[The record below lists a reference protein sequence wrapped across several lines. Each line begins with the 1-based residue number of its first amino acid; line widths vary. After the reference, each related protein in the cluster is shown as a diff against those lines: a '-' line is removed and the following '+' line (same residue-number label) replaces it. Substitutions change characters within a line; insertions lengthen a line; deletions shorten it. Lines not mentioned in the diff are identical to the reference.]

1 MGGRPRLSTAA
12 PGARFAAGR
21 RRMRDPC
28 GRLCFLLELPD
39 VFLRPTTPMPPSPCS
54 LPLSLAASLLPLVAA
69 QEPPPKRGQ
78 RLVEITRAAA
88 GEYVG
93 GMAST
98 QNGAAPTRSGALFV
112 PIVRAAD
119 VAGVDRLHDRRRSDL
134 ELWRSDDGGLSWRK
148 AASTPTD
155 NDCNGVV
162 VPDGELLSVL
172 WCATGATTFGSVF
185 WQRYDPRT
193 DGWIGAPVLLAAGA
207 SNDDQFAPSDLVR
220 TPAGALVAVFGN
232 RATARAPAWNCS
244 WSTGMRWLAAGA
256 EPGAWAEMVQVNVFS
271 YGCAASAMG
280 RGELVDISYRT
291 NPNQAIHGLRTFDA
305 SKGTFVQESDQN
317 VGPEPGPEQFVA
329 NIGVLCVDGTGGRSL
344 LHLLGDHEPGK
355 GRLAV
360 SWSRP
365 GEPLRT
371 TTIAEDPVLKA
382 GNENPQHFTLARG
395 PGNQVFAYFSKQ
407 GEDFANLWQCV
418 VEEGRPMGEAKV
430 VARGAAKAFAIV
442 SGMRCSEVF
451 SGLHVVTTA
460 RAEPTSGGVVSV
472 FGSWPARSV
481 FAKAA
486 K

>member
-1 MGGRPRLSTAA
+1 MPNPPLLVVVA
-12 PGARFAAGR
+12 FA
-21 RRMRDPC
+21 C
-28 GRLCFLLELPD
+28 C
-39 VFLRPTTPMPPSPCS
+39 LRP
-54 LPLSLAASLLPLVAA
+54 PLVA

-88 GEYVG
+88 GEHVG
-93 GMAST
+93 GMAAT
-98 QNGAAPTRSGALFV
+98 QNGAAPTRGGALFV
-112 PIVRAAD
+112 PIVRS
-119 VAGVDRLHDRRRSDL
+119 VRVPGVDRLHDSMRSDL

-155 NDCNGVV
+155 NDSNGVI

-172 WCATGATTFGSVF
+172 WCAVGSATFGSVF

-207 SNDDQFAPSDLVR
+207 GDDDQFAPSDLVR

-232 RATARAPAWNCS
+232 HATARAPAWNCS

-256 EPGAWAEMVQVNVFS
+256 EPTAWSEMVQVNVFS
-271 YGCAASAMG
+271 YGCAASAIG
-280 RGELVDISYRT
+280 RGDLVDISYRT
-291 NPNQAIHGLRTFDA
+291 NPNQAIHGLRTVDA
-305 SKGTFVQESDQN
+305 TKGTFLQVRDEN

-344 LHLLGDHEPGK
+344 LHLLGDHQPGK

-365 GEPLRT
+365 GEPIRT
-371 TTIAEDPVLKA
+371 TTIADDPVLHA

-407 GEDFANLWQCV
+407 SEDFANLWQCV

-430 VARGAAKAFAIV
+430 VARGEAKSFVTI
-442 SGMRCSEVF
+442 SGMRVSEVF
-451 SGLHVVTTA
+451 SGLHVVA
-460 RAEPTSGGVVSV
+460 TSRSDKVPGGSVSV
-472 FGSWPARSV
+472 FGTWPARSV

>member
-1 MGGRPRLSTAA
+1 MIAVAA
-12 PGARFAAGR
+12 VAP
-21 RRMRDPC
+21 
-28 GRLCFLLELPD
+28 LELQG
-39 VFLRPTTPMPPSPCS
+39 VFSRPMNPMPLSPCS
-54 LPLSLAASLLPLVAA
+54 LPLSLAVSLLPLVA

-88 GEYVG
+88 RESVG
-93 GMAST
+93 GMAPT
-98 QNGAAPTRSGALFV
+98 QNGAAPTRNGALFV
-112 PIVRAAD
+112 PIVRVTN
-119 VAGVDRLHDRRRSDL
+119 VAGVDRLHDSRRSDL
-134 ELWRSDDGGLSWRK
+134 ELWRSDDGGSSWRK
-148 AASTPTD
+148 TASTSTD
-155 NDCNGVV
+155 NDSNGVV
-162 VPDGELLSVL
+162 VPDGEHLSVL
-172 WCATGATTFGSVF
+172 WSAVGSATFGSVF

-193 DGWIGAPVLLAAGA
+193 DRWLGEPVLLAAGV
-207 SNDDQFAPSDLVR
+207 SDDDQCAPSDLVR

-232 RATARAPAWNCS
+232 RSTVRAPAWNCS
-244 WSTGMRWLAAGA
+244 WSTGMRLLAAGA
-256 EPGAWAEMVQVNVFS
+256 APTAWSEMVQVNVAS

-280 RGELVDISYRT
+280 RGELVDITYRT
-291 NPNQAIHGLRTFDA
+291 CPNEAIHGLRTVDA
-305 SKGTFVQESDQN
+305 TKGTFVQDRDEN

-344 LHLLGDHEPGK
+344 LHLLGSHGAGK

-371 TTIAEDPVLKA
+371 TTIAEDPVLHA

-407 GEDFANLWQCV
+407 SEDFANLWQCV

-430 VARGAAKAFAIV
+430 VARGDAKAFVTI
-442 SGMRCSEVF
+442 SGMRSSEVF

-460 RAEPTSGGVVSV
+460 RTEKAPGGVVSV